1 MSLENLQVE
10 DKVRIVAAGG
20 GMKLDASK
28 LTPDELISVASAAGV
43 SRARIAI
50 AHSDV
55 LSVEQLVLIAAS
67 GKGTVFFQP

>member
-28 LTPDELISVASAAGV
+28 LNLDELISVASAAGV

-55 LSVEQLVLIAAS
+55 LSVEQLVLIAAA